1 MYIFICGGTK
11 KGFFAKL
18 GDGVGA
24 ATLGRSSEF
33 WASLRLWA
41 SLTYQANGI
50 GLYKSGGKWANARQ
64 SWISSYWQWD

>member
-1 MYIFICGGTK
+1 MYIFVCGGTK

-41 SLTYQANGI
+41 SLTYQANG
-50 GLYKSGGKWANARQ
+50 SGFVQ
-64 SWISSYWQWD
+64 V